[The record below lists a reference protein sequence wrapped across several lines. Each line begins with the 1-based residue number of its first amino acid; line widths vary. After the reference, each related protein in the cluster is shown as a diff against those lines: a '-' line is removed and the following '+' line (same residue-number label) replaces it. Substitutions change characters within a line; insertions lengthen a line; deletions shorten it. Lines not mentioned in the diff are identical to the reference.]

1 MTTVV
6 SSVSNSIRGCER
18 ENMSSHYR
26 QKQSIYPTFASAN
39 AKNLKNQKNTTTTK
53 KTASAPVHQH

>member
-1 MTTVV
+1 MTTEV

-26 QKQSIYPTFASAN
+26 RKQSIYPTFASAN
-39 AKNLKNQKNTTTTK
+39 AKNLENQKTQQQQQK
-53 KTASAPVHQH
+53 PS